1 MPSIPPHLVLTHL
14 IAMGNTASTTPA
26 TPPEEQLDE
35 PVTDK
40 HTDAGE
46 MVVPSGRDGG
56 GGGRTR
62 RRGGK
67 RGSSEGK
74 GSLIRFAAS
83 SMQGWRPS
91 NEDHHLLSPS
101 ITIPLPSAQWGGDIT
116 LRDHSL
122 FAVFD
127 GHGGGWT
134 SHYAGNN
141 MCRVLCARKE
151 WSEYLALSE
160 AERADVPGIE
170 LLKSALAGAFVDLDD
185 ELYRIHL
192 GTLVPD
198 LNNNGSEGRDDGSDT
213 SNSRRSSSPAG
224 LPPKAPKAGAKKGVK
239 STPSPAAISQFDL
252 AYLKGDRS
260 GSTSVAVLLTPSHII
275 CANAGDSRCI
285 LVRSGVAF
293 PMSFDHKPT
302 TACEHGRIVNASGLV
317 HMKRVDGDLAVSRG
331 LGDFRF
337 KGNTDLKV
345 EHQKVSSSPDILVNP
360 RDQGSDEMIILACDG
375 IWDVLSNQECAKT
388 VQELLDEGE
397 TRVDMVCEEVLDICL
412 EKDSRDNM
420 TFCMVALPACKMMTE
435 QQNVQSGKGGV
446 AARREARK
454 EKGITPGQSR
464 RARRAAAK
472 AERAARKAAKEE
484 AAVTKQ
490 EGAQQIVVSAEGPP
504 PAAD

>member
-1 MPSIPPHLVLTHL
+1 
-14 IAMGNTASTTPA
+14 MGNTASTTPA
-26 TPPEEQLDE
+26 TPPPGEQLDE

-40 HTDAGE
+40 HTDVGE
-46 MVVPSGRDGG
+46 MVSPSRNGSKARRRGSKKGG
-56 GGGRTR
+56 GGGR
-62 RRGGK
+62 
-67 RGSSEGK
+67 SAESK

-151 WSEYLALSE
+151 WSDYLALSE
-160 AERADVPGIE
+160 GERADVPGIE
-170 LLKSALAGAFVDLDD
+170 LLKAALAGAFVDLDN

-198 LNNNGSEGRDDGSDT
+198 LSTSGGAGEGRDDGSDV
-213 SNSRRSSSPAG
+213 SNSRRSSSPS
-224 LPPKAPKAGAKKGVK
+224 LPPKAPRAASKKGNK
-239 STPSPAAISQFDL
+239 PAPSPAILEQFVPAL
-252 AYLKGDRS
+252 LKGDRS
-260 GSTSVAVLLTPSHII
+260 GSTSVAILLTPSHII
-275 CANAGDSRCI
+275 CANAGDSRSI

-302 TACEHGRIVNASGLV
+302 TACEHGRIVNANGLV

-337 KGNTDLKV
+337 KGNGDLKA
-345 EHQKVSSSPDILVNP
+345 EHQKVSSCPDVLVNP
-360 RDQGSDEMIILACDG
+360 RNHSSDEMIILACDG
-375 IWDVLSNQECAKT
+375 IWDVLNNQECAKT
-388 VQELLDEGE
+388 VQDLLDEGE
-397 TRVDMVCEEVLDICL
+397 TNVDLVCEEILDICL

-435 QQNVQSGKGGV
+435 EEKTKSGKGGV
-446 AARREARK
+446 AARREARE
-454 EKGITPGQSR
+454 EKGVTPGQSR
-464 RARRAAAK
+464 RARKAAAK
-472 AERAARKAAKEE
+472 AERAARKAAREE
-484 AAVTKQ
+484 ALAAETATSAAVEKLRQ
-490 EGAQQIVVSAEGPP
+490 QQIAVPATAAAE
-504 PAAD
+504 

>member
-1 MPSIPPHLVLTHL
+1 MCI
-14 IAMGNTASTTPA
+14 
-26 TPPEEQLDE
+26 
-35 PVTDK
+35 
-40 HTDAGE
+40 
-46 MVVPSGRDGG
+46 RD
-56 GGGRTR
+56 R
-62 RRGGK
+62 
-67 RGSSEGK
+67 
-74 GSLIRFAAS
+74 
-83 SMQGWRPS
+83 
-91 NEDHHLLSPS
+91 S
-101 ITIPLPSAQWGGDIT
+101 ITIPLPSAQWGGDVT

-151 WSEYLALSE
+151 WSKYLVLSE

-170 LLKSALAGAFVDLDD
+170 LLKAALSGAFVDLDD

-198 LNNNGSEGRDDGSDT
+198 VANNNSSSSSNNNNGGEGRDDGSE
-213 SNSRRSSSPAG
+213 SNRRRSTSPG
-224 LPPKAPKAGAKKGVK
+224 LPPKAPKAGA
-239 STPSPAAISQFDL
+239 TEAAQAPASPAVISQLDIAL
-252 AYLKGDRS
+252 LKGDRS

-275 CANAGDSRCI
+275 CANAGDSRSI

-302 TACEHGRIVNASGLV
+302 TACEHGRIVNANGIV
-317 HMKRVDGDLAVSRG
+317 HMRRVDGDLAVSRG

-337 KGNTDLKV
+337 KGNTDFKV
-345 EHQKVSSSPDILVNP
+345 EHQKVSPIPDILVNP
-360 RDQGSDEMIILACDG
+360 RDPGSDEMIILACDG

-397 TRVDMVCEEVLDICL
+397 TRVDLVCEEVLDICL
-412 EKDSRDNM
+412 EKDSKDNM

-435 QQNVQSGKGGV
+435 EKARLGKGGV
-446 AARREARK
+446 AARREAR
-454 EKGITPGQSR
+454 EETGVTPGQSR
-464 RARRAAAK
+464 RARKAAAK
-472 AERAARKAAKEE
+472 AQRAAKRAAKEE
-484 AAVTKQ
+484 AAAAAFAP
-490 EGAQQIVVSAEGPP
+490 EAQHIVVSAEGPP

>member
-1 MPSIPPHLVLTHL
+1 
-14 IAMGNTASTTPA
+14 MGNTASTTPA

-40 HTDAGE
+40 HTDVGE
-46 MVVPSGRDGG
+46 MVVPSRNSSSGGKARRRGSKRGG
-56 GGGRTR
+56 GGGR
-62 RRGGK
+62 
-67 RGSSEGK
+67 SAEPK
-74 GSLIRFAAS
+74 GSLVRFAAS

-91 NEDHHLLSPS
+91 NEDHHLLRPS

-151 WSEYLALSE
+151 WSSYLALSE
-160 AERADVPGIE
+160 GERADVPGIE
-170 LLKSALAGAFVDLDD
+170 LLKAALAGAFVDLDD

-192 GTLVPD
+192 GTFVPD
-198 LNNNGSEGRDDGSDT
+198 PSTNAGGEGRDDGGDI
-213 SNSRRSSSPAG
+213 SNSTRSSSPG
-224 LPPKAPKAGAKKGVK
+224 VPPKGPKADSKKGSKPV
-239 STPSPAAISQFDL
+239 PSPAIVSEFDL
-252 AYLKGDRS
+252 AFLKGDRS

-302 TACEHGRIVNASGLV
+302 TACEHGRIVNASGRV

-337 KGNTDLKV
+337 KGNSDLKV
-345 EHQKVSSSPDILVNP
+345 EHQKVSSSPDMLVNP
-360 RDQGSDEMIILACDG
+360 RDPGSDEMIILACDG

-388 VQELLDEGE
+388 VQGLLDEGE
-397 TRVDMVCEEVLDICL
+397 TNVDMVCEEVLDICL

-420 TFCMVALPACKMMTE
+420 TFCMIALPACKMMTE
-435 QQNVQSGKGGV
+435 EQKTRSGKGGV
-446 AARREARK
+446 AARREARE
-454 EKGITPGQSR
+454 EKGVTPGQSR

-472 AERAARKAAKEE
+472 AERAAKKAAREGAV
-484 AAVTKQ
+484 AAASAAA
-490 EGAQQIVVSAEGPP
+490 AQQIVVPATTAE
-504 PAAD
+504 